1 MESWKFCFVCFIA
14 LNFSLSMIVS
24 SLPVLDSVN
33 VSVTNGSSEE
43 IIENDNSTVSNG
55 THKDL

>member
-1 MESWKFCFVCFIA
+1 MESWKFCLVCLIA
-14 LNFSLSMIVS
+14 LNLSMSLIVS

-43 IIENDNSTVSNG
+43 IIENDNSTLNG

>member
-14 LNFSLSMIVS
+14 LNFSMTLIVS

-43 IIENDNSTVSNG
+43 IIENDNITTNG

>member
-1 MESWKFCFVCFIA
+1 MESWKFCLVCFIA
-14 LNFSLSMIVS
+14 LNLSMSLIVT

-43 IIENDNSTVSNG
+43 IIENDNVTSLNG